1 MEPVATIH
9 YCGDTYH
16 PTGGEKIDMVAR
28 RLRSAQVVLS
38 AAFLGLASGG
48 VAACDSQP
56 DEDEVFYCVDENE
69 NIVDEDNCDDTRAR
83 SGGVGFLPLFFL
95 AHSSRYPKGLR
106 PGTKVPA
113 GGAKFAYN
121 DAAARS
127 QWGLPSTG
135 RVANGTVKTGSVGKG
150 GSGSRSGG
158 G

>member
-1 MEPVATIH
+1 MESACDDPLLWRHLAP
-9 YCGDTYH
+9 DR
-16 PTGGEKIDMVAR
+16 GEKIDMVAR

-48 VAACDSQP
+48 VAACDSQQ
-56 DEDEVFYCVDENE
+56 EDETFYCVDENDT
-69 NIVDEDNCDDTRAR
+69 IVEEDNCDDTRVR
-83 SGGVGFLPLFFL
+83 TGGVGLLPLFFL

-135 RVANGTVKTGSVGKG
+135 RVANGTVKVGSVGKG
-150 GSGSRSGG
+150 GGGSSGG

>member
-1 MEPVATIH
+1 
-9 YCGDTYH
+9 
-16 PTGGEKIDMVAR
+16 MVAR

-48 VAACDSQP
+48 VAACDSQQ
-56 DEDEVFYCVDENE
+56 DDEVFYCVDESDT
-69 NIVDEDNCDDTRAR
+69 IVDEDNCDDDRAR
-83 SGGVGFLPLFFL
+83 SGGVGVLPLFFL

-113 GGAKFAYN
+113 GGARFAYN

-127 QWGLPSTG
+127 QWGLPNTG

-150 GSGSRSGG
+150 GGGGSSGG

>member
-1 MEPVATIH
+1 MAV
-9 YCGDTYH
+9 
-16 PTGGEKIDMVAR
+16 R

-56 DEDEVFYCVDENE
+56 DEEETFYCVDENDV
-69 NIVDEDNCDDTRAR
+69 IIDEDYCDEDGRRT
-83 SGGVGFLPLFFL
+83 GVGIIPFAFL
-95 AHSSRYPKGLR
+95 AHSARYPKGLK
-106 PGTKVPA
+106 PGAKVPA

-127 QWGLPSTG
+127 QWGLPTTG

-150 GSGSRSGG
+150 GGGSSGG